1 MFKTKY
7 FELKNNCAHKQQVE
21 LQTLITKIDTFF
33 NKKIKTNK
41 ELIKE
46 FKKILEPKLEKFV
59 VDAKMFKIQRYK
71 IWKNGKTRI
80 YINNICNKSIFF
92 LIHFNTHLEKPM
104 RYYNKKNKRFYCNLK
119 DFKTNVLKHVSKVV
133 IKIGKKPRIKI
144 YIR

>member
-7 FELKNNCAHKQQVE
+7 FELKNNCAHKQKVE

-71 IWKNGKTRI
+71 IWKNGSAAEEILTNKFLDQKI
-80 YINNICNKSIFF
+80 NYIHQNPVTAGIVVED
-92 LIHFNTHLEKPM
+92 FNYLYSSASDYSGEKGLVEV
-104 RYYNKKNKRFYCNLK
+104 F
-119 DFKTNVLKHVSKVV
+119 VV
-133 IKIGKKPRIKI
+133 
-144 YIR
+144 